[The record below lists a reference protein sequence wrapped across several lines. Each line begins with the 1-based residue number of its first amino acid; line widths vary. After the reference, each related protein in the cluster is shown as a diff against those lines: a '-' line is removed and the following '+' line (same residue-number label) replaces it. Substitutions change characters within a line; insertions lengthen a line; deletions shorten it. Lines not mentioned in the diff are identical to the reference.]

1 VSSQHITL
9 SEPLIRL
16 VDTQVKTGR
25 FKDASAAVQEAVWS
39 FFVGPASPFEEYRV
53 TPEEVEKSAKR
64 DLAAIKGDRKA
75 GKLRPWKP

>member
-1 VSSQHITL
+1 MNSQRVTI

-39 FFVGPASPFEEYRV
+39 FFVGSASPFEEYRV
-53 TPEEVEKSAKR
+53 TPEEVEMSAKR
-64 DLAAIKGDRKA
+64 DLAAIRSNRKA
-75 GKLRPWKP
+75 GTLKPWKP